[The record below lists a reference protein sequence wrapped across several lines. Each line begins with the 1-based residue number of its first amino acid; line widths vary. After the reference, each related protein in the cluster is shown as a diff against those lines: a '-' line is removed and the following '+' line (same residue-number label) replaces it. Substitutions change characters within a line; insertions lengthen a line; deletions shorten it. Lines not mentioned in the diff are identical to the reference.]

1 MPEDFVKSADMLQSL
16 DGGKNAVNQMEQQDV
31 THKMQNITFAQA
43 GKPCDLHEA
52 LKADRMGGDK
62 PRDCEIEDTRAGLP
76 AQNANGWDGVLPQRH
91 LRVLLVEDDDS
102 TRHVVGALL
111 RNCSY
116 DGMALFLLF
125 LLFNASFPHDILGI
139 LLPAIQVEYVDT
151 MEYSV

>member
-1 MPEDFVKSADMLQSL
+1 MPDDFVKSADTPESL
-16 DGGKNAVNQMEQQDV
+16 DGGKNVVKQTEQQDV

-52 LKADRMGGDK
+52 LMADKMGGDK
-62 PRDCEIEDTRAGLP
+62 ARDCEGTRPDLP
-76 AQNANGWDGVLPQRH
+76 AQNTDGRDSVLHQRH

-116 DGMALFLLF
+116 DGMATLPSIPSLLC
-125 LLFNASFPHDILGI
+125 LKS
-139 LLPAIQVEYVDT
+139 T
-151 MEYSV
+151 

>member
-1 MPEDFVKSADMLQSL
+1 MPEGFVKSADALQSS
-16 DGGKNAVNQMEQQDV
+16 DGRKNAVNQMEQQDV
-31 THKMQNITFAQA
+31 THKMQNIMFAQA

-52 LKADRMGGDK
+52 LKADKTGGDK
-62 PRDCEIEDTRAGLP
+62 PRDSKIEDTRSGLP
-76 AQNANGWDGVLPQRH
+76 ARNTNGCDGVLPERH

-125 LLFNASFPHDILGI
+125 LLFYASNPRDILGI
-139 LLPAIQVEYVDT
+139 LLPATQVGHVDT
-151 MEYSV
+151 TDNSV

>member
-1 MPEDFVKSADMLQSL
+1 MPEDCVKPADTLQSL

-52 LKADRMGGDK
+52 LKADKMGGDK
-62 PRDCEIEDTRAGLP
+62 PRDCEIEDARSDLP
-76 AQNANGWDGVLPQRH
+76 AQNTDGQDSVLPQRH

-116 DGMALFLLF
+116 AGMALSLPFLLF
-125 LLFNASFPHDILGI
+125 YLQIHVIVLESCCRPPTLDSWIRCL
-139 LLPAIQVEYVDT
+139 
-151 MEYSV
+151 